1 MKTITDFITPDFLEE
16 IRQQNEALL
25 YTNVWK
31 TSLGWQQEIVAP
43 TGSVLIR
50 ELTDDQKETVKSAL
64 MAHQIMDIN
73 AMYEFEAQVYLW
85 QRLSFIPWHNDKE
98 EEDTIRYAATL
109 YMNEQWEDDW
119 GGLFLYKDKTG
130 IHAESPTYNKLV
142 FNDQN
147 FPHAT
152 SMIASNAPLRQTL
165 QLFWKKN

>member
-85 QRLSFIPWHNDKE
+85 QRLSFIP
-98 EEDTIRYAATL
+98 
-109 YMNEQWEDDW
+109 
-119 GGLFLYKDKTG
+119 
-130 IHAESPTYNKLV
+130 
-142 FNDQN
+142 
-147 FPHAT
+147 
-152 SMIASNAPLRQTL
+152 
-165 QLFWKKN
+165 